1 MVELN
6 GWGINDV
13 KGVYTVAEHQYG
25 HLADV
30 TPELVGIG
38 RDLADEMKEPL
49 TVLLLGHNIRHHAE
63 ALIEWG
69 ADRVV
74 VCDDPRLKHWVIE
87 PYGRTIGAFC
97 RKEPPRSF
105 LLGAT
110 TASNPLASWVAADLV
125 TGLASVCTDLRIQD
139 VEYRRVIL
147 AKQLLQKRPDFNAIY
162 FSTIITP
169 EFYPQMATARPGA
182 FLPKPRDKGRKG
194 QVVDIP
200 PVFAPGDFD
209 VEVEEIEI
217 KPKHVDLKEA
227 KAIVSFGMGI
237 KNNPK
242 PALRAVEELAAE
254 FEGGM
259 VGATRAAVEHGYITH
274 DHQVGLTGTVVRPS
288 AYMAFGVK
296 GAVQH
301 VVGMMES
308 KYVFAVNSDKGAPIV
323 NYADDMVVAD
333 LHDVLPVVLAEV
345 RKWKARHQAKASA
358 PPKAAAKA
366 AGKAA
371 GKG

>member
-13 KGVYTVAEHQYG
+13 KGVYVVAEHQYG

-30 TPELVGIG
+30 TPELIGIG
-38 RDLADEMKEPL
+38 RDLADELKEPL
-49 TVLLLGHNIRHHAE
+49 TVLLLGHKVAHHAKL
-63 ALIEWG
+63 LIEYG

-74 VCDDPRLKHWVIE
+74 VCDNPGLKHWVVE

-97 RKEPPRSF
+97 RREPPRSF

-125 TGLASVCTDLRIQD
+125 TGLASVCTDLRIKD
-139 VEYRRVIL
+139 VEYRRVML
-147 AKQLLQKRPDFNAIY
+147 SRQLLQKRPDFNAIY

-169 EFYPQMATARPGA
+169 DFYPQMATARTGA
-182 FLPKPRDKGRKG
+182 FRAKPRDPARKG
-194 QVVDIP
+194 KVVEIP
-200 PVFAPGDFD
+200 AVFEEHDFD
-209 VEVEEIEI
+209 VEIVGIEV
-217 KPKHVDLKEA
+217 KPKLVDLKEA
-227 KAIVSFGMGI
+227 ESIVTFGMGI

-242 PALRAVEELAAE
+242 PALKMVEELAAE

-259 VGATRAAVEHGYITH
+259 VGATRAAVAHRYITH
-274 DHQVGLTGTVVRPS
+274 DHQVGLTGTVVRPD

-308 KYVFAVNSDKGAPIV
+308 KYVFAVNSDRGAPIV
-323 NYADDMVVAD
+323 NYADDMVIAD
-333 LHDVLPVVLAEV
+333 LHDILPVVLAEV
-345 RKWKARHQAKASA
+345 RAWKARNKGKVRA
-358 PPKAAAKA
+358 PAQPAAAA
-366 AGKAA
+366 EEG
-371 GKG
+371 